1 MPTPSAGL
9 RAAGLIFDLD
19 GTLLDSFQAHFQA
32 FLAMFER
39 LGYPV
44 SEATFF
50 ANYSPN
56 WLETY
61 ERLGLPRELWQQAD
75 EVWMEEATSRPP
87 LLFPGVDSLLARL
100 SARYPLGLVTSGSKQ
115 RVLNDLERNGIRHHF
130 APIITGGDVQTPKP
144 SPEGLLL
151 ALEAMHLQPSQ
162 AVYIGDA
169 LADWEMA
176 RAAQVTFIG
185 IPSRFA
191 SLTPETPCTQ
201 IQSLVD
207 LLDLFGA

>member
-1 MPTPSAGL
+1 MPTPSTGL
-9 RAAGLIFDLD
+9 RTAGLIFDLD

-32 FLAMFER
+32 FMAMFER

-44 SEATFF
+44 TEATFF

-75 EVWMEEATSRPP
+75 TVWMEEATSRPP
-87 LLFPGVDSLLARL
+87 QLFPGVPNLLERL
-100 SARYPLGLVTSGSKQ
+100 ATRYPLGLVTSGSKQ

-130 APIITGGDVQTPKP
+130 TPVITGGDVRAPKP
-144 SPEGLLL
+144 APEGLLL
-151 ALEAMHLQPSQ
+151 ALEAMRLRPDQ

-169 LADWEMA
+169 LADWEMS
-176 RAAQVTFIG
+176 RAAGVPFIG

-191 SLTPETPCTQ
+191 SLTPETPCDQ
-201 IQSLVD
+201 VRSLVD
-207 LLDLFGA
+207 LLDLFP